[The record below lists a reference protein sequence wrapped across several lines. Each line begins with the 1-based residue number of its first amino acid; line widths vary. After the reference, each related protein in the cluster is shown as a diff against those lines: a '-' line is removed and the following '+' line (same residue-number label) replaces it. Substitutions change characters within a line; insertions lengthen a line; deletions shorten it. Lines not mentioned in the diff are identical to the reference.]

1 MPCLHP
7 VRAARSAA
15 PKRPRWELADVLR
28 LHGEDF
34 RRSRSLPP
42 VHARIMRDITACRTP
57 ALGGHLER
65 CDHCGFER
73 HAYNSCRNRHCPKC
87 QALAKARWLEAR
99 TAELLPV
106 PYFHA
111 VFTLPHELN
120 PLILRN
126 KEVALRILFRSAAQT
141 LQQFAGDPRSR
152 LGGKLGFIA
161 VLHTWDQKL
170 LDHFHI
176 HCLIPAGVLSHDGA
190 RWIHAPKNFLFPVR
204 SLALVF
210 RAKYLG
216 LLKEAFGKGM
226 LLFPGQTTSW
236 ASPQGFSSLVEPLYD
251 KNWVVYAQPPFG
263 GPRKVL
269 DYLARYV
276 HRVAISNNRILNVE
290 NGAVTF
296 SFRDRRNGSVLTTLT
311 LDAQEFIR
319 RFLLHALPPAFVRI
333 RHFGFL
339 ANRAKA
345 ENLKRCRLLL
355 GAAHDLPDQANKNP
369 KDQLRELTGEDLSRC
384 PDCGKGT
391 MQFAAELPRISVPLG
406 PRLRPWPEIH
416 DSS

>member
-1 MPCLHP
+1 MPCHRP
-7 VRAARSAA
+7 AGAAGSAGRT
-15 PKRPRWELADVLR
+15 RPRWELADVFR
-28 LHGEDF
+28 LHGGDF
-34 RRSRSLPP
+34 GRSHPLPP
-42 VHARIMRDITACRTP
+42 AQAKIMRDVVDCRTP
-57 ALGGHLER
+57 ALGGHVEH
-65 CDHCGFER
+65 CDRCGFER
-73 HAYNSCRNRHCPKC
+73 QAYNSCRNRHCPKC
-87 QALAKARWLEAR
+87 QSLAKAQWLDAR

-126 KEVALRILFRSAAQT
+126 KPLALDALFRCVAQT
-141 LQQFAGDPRSR
+141 LQQFARDPRSR

-170 LDHFHI
+170 LQHVHL
-176 HCLIPAGVLSHDGA
+176 HCLIPAGVLSPDGEH
-190 RWIHAPKNFLFPVR
+190 WVHAPKKFLFPVR
-204 SLALVF
+204 NLALVF

-216 LLKEAFGKGM
+216 ALKEAFAQGK
-226 LLFPGQTTSW
+226 LHFPGSTVQW
-236 ASPQGFSSLVEPLYD
+236 ATPEGFFSLIDPLYQ
-251 KNWVVYAQPPFG
+251 KNWIVYAQPPFG

-269 DYLARYV
+269 GYLARYV
-276 HRVAISNNRILNVE
+276 HRVAISNDRILNVQ

-296 SFRDRRNGSVLTTLT
+296 RFCDRTHGNVIKPLT
-311 LDAQEFIR
+311 LQADEFIR

-345 ENLKRCRLLL
+345 SDLKRCRELL
-355 GAAHDLPDQANKNP
+355 GMAPDVPEPEGQSP
-369 KDQLRELTGEDLSRC
+369 QERLRELTGEDLARC

-391 MQFAAELPRISVPLG
+391 MLVVAELQKVPAVL
-406 PRLRPWPEIH
+406 LRAWWPEVF